1 MQRYLI
7 ITMAILAGLLVLVL
21 LSKMAGRHMRGEA
34 IMPFRYL
41 IAGAVM
47 IAVMVAGGIWLETG
61 SGSPDQWPI
70 NRHKLSMVKFCQAN
84 LTKSNRWIMPA

>member
-7 ITMAILAGLLVLVL
+7 IAIAILVGLLVLVL

-34 IMPFRYL
+34 VMPFRHL

-61 SGSPDQWPI
+61 SGSPDMAYQ
-70 NRHKLSMVKFCQAN
+70 
-84 LTKSNRWIMPA
+84 PAQIIDGEIRPGQFNEKQ

>member
-7 ITMAILAGLLVLVL
+7 IAIAILAGLLAFLL
-21 LSKMAGRHMRGEA
+21 LSKMADRHIRGEA
-34 IMPFRYL
+34 VMPFRYL

-61 SGSPDQWPI
+61 SGSPNMAYQ
-70 NRHKLSMVKFCQAN
+70 
-84 LTKSNRWIMPA
+84 PAQIIDGDIRPGQFNEK